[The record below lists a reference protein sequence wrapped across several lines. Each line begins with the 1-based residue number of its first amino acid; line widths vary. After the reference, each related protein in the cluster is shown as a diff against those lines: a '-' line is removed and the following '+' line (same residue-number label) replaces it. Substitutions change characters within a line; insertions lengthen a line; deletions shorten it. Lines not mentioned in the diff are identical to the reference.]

1 MSLRKYKRQVK
12 RTGQGLTVVTSQ
24 PKPGYMDRYLKD
36 IVRANSG
43 DMAMCMYYMF
53 GIQLHRLFGFGA
65 NRLARL
71 YDEVDREM
79 KGWGD
84 RKFDRADL
92 ERQLYEETGI
102 DYRG

>member
-24 PKPGYMDRYLKD
+24 PKPGYMEQYLRG
-36 IVRANSG
+36 IMREHTG

-65 NRLARL
+65 HRLVRL

-84 RKFDRADL
+84 RKFDRAEL